1 MELPKTAS
9 GRVMPARAREAALP
23 SSVGTSR
30 RVSVT
35 MPAVMLDAGGEDAAG
50 GDAEALDALFDDPVV
65 GGADGPDLD
74 VAAAEF
80 VDEGEHLGEDVLLD
94 AGLGRMTRRRR
105 ASPLRGG
112 PGTSGPSGRRCRVRR
127 CRRGGSPVFGV
138 DPVGGVAGDE
148 AGLDAPVH
156 EAGAGVA
163 GPEGAVAVEDGY
175 CGGEVEDGLVE
186 FGGGEDAREDLWH
199 CGSAFL
205 RGAFVSPRDDSS
217 VICAYF
223 T

>member
-1 MELPKTAS
+1 M
-9 GRVMPARAREAALP
+9 
-23 SSVGTSR
+23 
-30 RVSVT
+30 T
-35 MPAVMLDAGGEDAAG
+35 MPAVMLDAGGEDAVG

-74 VAAAEF
+74 VAVAEL

-94 AGLGRMTRRRR
+94 AGLEED
-105 ASPLRGG
+105 AGG
-112 PGTSGPSGRRCRVRR
+112 GAHLLFAEALVHLDHLAADVEFGDFAAEVA
-127 CRRGGSPVFGV
+127 PVFGV

-186 FGGGEDAREDLWH
+186 FCGGEDVWEDLWH
-199 CGSAFL
+199 GGSALL
-205 RGAFVSPRDDSS
+205 RGASVLPRDDSS
-217 VICAYF
+217 VICSYF
-223 T
+223 TFRCFRD